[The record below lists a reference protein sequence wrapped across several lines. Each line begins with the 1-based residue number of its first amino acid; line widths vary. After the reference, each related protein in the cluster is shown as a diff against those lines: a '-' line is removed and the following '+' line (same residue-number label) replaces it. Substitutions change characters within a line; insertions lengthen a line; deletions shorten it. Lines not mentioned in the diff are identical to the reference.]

1 MKIVTNHCK
10 TLMWG
15 WALLE
20 LVKSERYRLVE
31 HQFMLIW
38 YCTQIIVTHLTVFF
52 FFFLT
57 VHFSLLGRQREGHTH
72 RDIFWVYWF
81 APQMSATAR
90 PEPSW
95 SLGDGNSPASPM
107 RIAGTQV
114 LESLSAAS
122 IRVTLAG
129 GWIKKQSSQ
138 GLLSW
143 QSDRARGCLK
153 PRLNTLYHNT
163 PVPWILLLFFICCCF
178 VTAFSYLGNRL
189 HCEKSFKI

>member
-1 MKIVTNHCK
+1 
-10 TLMWG
+10 MWG

-20 LVKSERYRLVE
+20 LVKSE
-31 HQFMLIW
+31 MILIGW
-38 YCTQIIVTHLTVFF
+38 APVHVDMILYTDNCDSSYILS
-52 FFFLT
+52 FFFLL
-57 VHFSLLGRQREGHTH
+57 FIFIYLEGRGRDTH
-72 RDIFWVYWF
+72 RDIFWIHWF